1 MRPGKLD
8 SIVLIAAAGALAS
21 GLARADVTIQEQ
33 STFDLSFIKAHGTTT
48 ELTTVDKQRRDSALH
63 CEGFMSMFCGNAQSG
78 EITRLDRDV
87 RWTLEPK
94 RKEYR
99 ETPFLTPE
107 QRKAAEEEMQ
117 ANLEKLKQ
125 CPAAK
130 QSTASAPDT
139 QKCRMSPPKFDLV
152 QSDQHA
158 SLLGHDSRLT
168 QVTMTESCTN
178 PDTGDS
184 CDFQIAMD
192 AWLTQDQIAG
202 LEDRRAFQKAYMHK
216 LGLDESDALVQAQM
230 RRFLAPYQDSLK
242 QLAAKAGDIKGY
254 PLKTAVRIAFG
265 GPHCAAAQKSQA
277 NNGDSSGGQNGLG
290 AVASNLGN
298 KLGGFF
304 KKKTDP
310 SSDASS
316 AASAAPAPSASA
328 TPAASGSAPT
338 AAGAAAPS
346 SAPATAN
353 TLPPGMVQAAQF
365 TVETQSIT
373 VGPIDPSQF
382 EVPAGWKLVV
392 PEASKKEEVSCP
404 NG

>member
-1 MRPGKLD
+1 MRPDKLD
-8 SIVLIAAAGALAS
+8 RIVLIAAAGVLAS
-21 GLARADVTIQEQ
+21 GLAHADVTIQEQ

-48 ELTTVDKQRRDSALH
+48 ELTTADKQRRDSALH

-99 ETPFLTPE
+99 ETPFMTPE

-202 LEDRRAFQKAYMHK
+202 LEDRRAFQKAYIHK

-265 GPHCAAAQKSQA
+265 GPHCAAAQKSQS

-290 AVASNLGN
+290 AVASNLGS
-298 KLGGFF
+298 KLGGLF
-304 KKKTDP
+304 KKKSDS

-316 AASAAPAPSASA
+316 APSAST
-328 TPAASGSAPT
+328 TPASSG
-338 AAGAAAPS
+338 
-346 SAPATAN
+346 SAPATADAAAPG
-353 TLPPGMVQAAQF
+353 TAPAAAGSLPQGMVQAAQF

-382 EVPAGWKLVV
+382 EVPAGWKLIV
-392 PEASKKEEVSCP
+392 PEAAKKEEVSCP
-404 NG
+404 SG

>member
-1 MRPGKLD
+1 
-8 SIVLIAAAGALAS
+8 
-21 GLARADVTIQEQ
+21 
-33 STFDLSFIKAHGTTT
+33 
-48 ELTTVDKQRRDSALH
+48 
-63 CEGFMSMFCGNAQSG
+63 
-78 EITRLDRDV
+78 
-87 RWTLEPK
+87 
-94 RKEYR
+94 
-99 ETPFLTPE
+99 
-107 QRKAAEEEMQ
+107 
-117 ANLEKLKQ
+117 
-125 CPAAK
+125 
-130 QSTASAPDT
+130 
-139 QKCRMSPPKFDLV
+139 
-152 QSDQHA
+152 
-158 SLLGHDSRLT
+158 
-168 QVTMTESCTN
+168 MTESCTN

-192 AWLTQDQIAG
+192 AWLTQEQIAG

-230 RRFLAPYQDSLK
+230 RRFLAPYQESLK

-277 NNGDSSGGQNGLG
+277 NNGDSSGGGQNGLG

-304 KKKTDP
+304 KKKTDS

-316 AASAAPAPSASA
+316 GASSSSPSA
-328 TPAASGSAPT
+328 TPASSGSAST
-338 AAGAAAPS
+338 AAGTAAPGA
-346 SAPATAN
+346 APAAAN
-353 TLPPGMVQAAQF
+353 TLPAGMVQAVQF

-404 NG
+404 SG